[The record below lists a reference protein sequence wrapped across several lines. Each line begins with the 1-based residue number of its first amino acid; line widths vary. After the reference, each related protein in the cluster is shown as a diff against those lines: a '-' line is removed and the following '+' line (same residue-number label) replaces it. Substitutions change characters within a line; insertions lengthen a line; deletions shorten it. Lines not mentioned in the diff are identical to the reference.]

1 LFLDHLIYFRL
12 RTDSQSIV
20 ERLNWKEPM
29 DSAQTHPKS
38 ENRTRLLPRLA
49 MTAFSIVGIAAC
61 SPFSSPSVAP
71 GNPAADSAAQPG
83 TALTPVAANE
93 FVFPQ
98 DSCGDR
104 VTNPS
109 ATWYPVYIDGANIED
124 IRTKYCR
131 DAVSTIRAISGQPSV
146 QVASFTSYDKA
157 LRFSKLVGGEV
168 EQLGNSLVTASGQAS
183 PTGAASPGTSPTE
196 MASPSA
202 GTALPSTTAPRS
214 QSASAA
220 RAGSLTASDP
230 DSPINVRASA
240 STSAEVQHTGYPGD
254 RLRIVSQ
261 SQGDD
266 GSTWYNVQLE
276 SGQTGWV
283 RSDFVSGGTATRPST
298 TATPG
303 SSTALRPSP
312 AGTTTGST
320 TSSNRRGAL
329 TAAEPDAAI
338 NVRDGAGMSASVQ
351 DVAYS
356 GDVVRILGQQQG
368 DDGSTWYNVQLESGQ
383 TGWVRSDFVSQN

>member
-1 LFLDHLIYFRL
+1 
-12 RTDSQSIV
+12 
-20 ERLNWKEPM
+20 M
-29 DSAQTHPKS
+29 DSAQTHLTR
-38 ENRTRLLPRLA
+38 ENRARLLSRLTMA
-49 MTAFSIVGIAAC
+49 ICLVGVAAC
-61 SPFSSPSVAP
+61 SPFSSAPVAP
-71 GNPAADSAAQPG
+71 GNPSAEGSTQPG

-98 DSCGDR
+98 NSCGDR

-109 ATWYPVYIDGANIED
+109 TTWYPVYIDGANIED

-168 EQLGNSLVTASGQAS
+168 EQLGNSLVTAPGQAS
-183 PTGAASPGTSPTE
+183 PAATASPGMSTAAGLP
-196 MASPSA
+196 SPSGA
-202 GTALPSTTAPRS
+202 STSTLPSTTRPQA
-214 QSASAA
+214 AGAA
-220 RAGSLTASDP
+220 RSGTLTASDP
-230 DSPINVRASA
+230 GSPINVRTSA

-283 RSDFVSGGTATRPST
+283 RSDFVSSGAARPST
-298 TATPG
+298 TTSPG
-303 SSTALRPSP
+303 STALRPSP
-312 AGTTTGST
+312 TGATTSATAS
-320 TSSNRRGAL
+320 SSNRQGAL

-356 GDVVRILGQQQG
+356 GDAIRILGQQQG

-383 TGWVRSDFVSQN
+383 TGWVRSDFVSQ